1 MRTLALRPLLT
12 AFTLLSVAAAHATA
26 GSTAT
31 ESLGW
36 AFRFA
41 SAIVSDPKDMGK
53 AQAAVAWDYAAMGA
67 WREATDAA
75 ARVEGWRRGTAYAD
89 LAAALAQ
96 AGRNDDARAAI
107 AKAEDVRQTVTGWQ
121 NPRIAAHIAGAW
133 AALGEADK
141 AEGLASAVALEDA
154 QQYAGR
160 TAATVAS
167 SRAAR
172 GDYDGAVAELDRLVE
187 VKDIDDTWW
196 RAVGYLDVAR
206 QTSLPRA
213 KRAEALASARTA
225 ANSIPTWKKAEAL
238 QSIADEYRKQGFAAE
253 AREAVAEAEGILVAL
268 PDTMPIKA
276 PLLSNCARAW
286 GELGRKSRARE
297 LLSRVEALAPTV
309 QPIERPMVYAN
320 AASSFAAVGDKASA
334 RRLYGVAF
342 DEAGTLVNARP
353 RALAV
358 VEICRSI
365 GKSGVNLDDATRAR
379 LDTLFAGLKDPW

>member
-1 MRTLALRPLLT
+1 
-12 AFTLLSVAAAHATA
+12 
-26 GSTAT
+26 
-31 ESLGW
+31 
-36 AFRFA
+36 
-41 SAIVSDPKDMGK
+41 
-53 AQAAVAWDYAAMGA
+53 
-67 WREATDAA
+67 
-75 ARVEGWRRGTAYAD
+75 
-89 LAAALAQ
+89 
-96 AGRNDDARAAI
+96 
-107 AKAEDVRQTVTGWQ
+107 
-121 NPRIAAHIAGAW
+121 
-133 AALGEADK
+133 
-141 AEGLASAVALEDA
+141 
-154 QQYAGR
+154 
-160 TAATVAS
+160 
-167 SRAAR
+167 
-172 GDYDGAVAELDRLVE
+172 
-187 VKDIDDTWW
+187 
-196 RAVGYLDVAR
+196 
-206 QTSLPRA
+206 
-213 KRAEALASARTA
+213 LASARTA